1 MNMMFFN
8 TRQPTTMNGRMPLVN
23 RNSGFQ
29 NSNVYQPIG
38 RTQQQALV
46 HQTTQEPL
54 VPKTDM
60 KWGAPTWFLLHTI
73 AEKVKENHFMSIRG
87 KLFELIQIICANLPC
102 PKCSGH
108 AVEYMKKI
116 NFNSIMSK
124 RDLQLLLFNFHNE
137 VNARK
142 NLPIFEL
149 QELSQKY
156 SAANTVNIIHNF
168 FHFFKDKSTNV
179 NMISLNLYRE
189 RIIKDLQKWFQE
201 NLSYFEL

>member
-8 TRQPTTMNGRMPLVN
+8 TRQPTSTNGRMPLVN
-23 RNSGFQ
+23 RNVAIQ
-29 NSNVYQPIG
+29 NSNPYQQLG

-46 HQTTQEPL
+46 HQTSQEPTL
-54 VPKTDM
+54 PKTEM
-60 KWGAPTWFLLHTI
+60 KWGAPTWFLLHTL
-73 AEKVKENHFMSIRG
+73 AEKVKEDQFMAIRG
-87 KLFELIQIICANLPC
+87 KLFEIIKIICANLPC

-137 VNARK
+137 VNSRK

-149 QELSQKY
+149 QDLSQKY

-168 FHFFKDKSTNV
+168 FYFFKDKSTNV

-189 RIIKDLQKWFQE
+189 RIIKELKKWVQE
-201 NLSYFEL
+201 NIAYFDL